1 MTITVYSTPHRIADT
16 AMRPA
21 LRLATY
27 RGVTW
32 RVAAVRHWP
41 QTYIELET
49 PSGGRCAVPAT
60 DVRLHEGGIR

>member
-1 MTITVYSTPHRIADT
+1 MTVTVYSTPHRVDRT
-16 AMRPA
+16 ATRPV

-41 QTYIELET
+41 QTYVELET

-60 DVRLHEGGIR
+60 DVRLHEGERP

>member
-1 MTITVYSTPHRIADT
+1 MNVTVYSTPHRPEVAVT
-16 AMRPA
+16 PPA

-41 QTYIELET
+41 QTYVELET

-60 DVRLHEGGIR
+60 HVRLHEGERP